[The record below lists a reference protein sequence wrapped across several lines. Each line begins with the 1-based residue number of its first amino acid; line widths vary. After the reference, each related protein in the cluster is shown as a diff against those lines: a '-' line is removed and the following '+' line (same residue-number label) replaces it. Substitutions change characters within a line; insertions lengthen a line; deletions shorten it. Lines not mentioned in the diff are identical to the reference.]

1 MDEKQ
6 GYGEFKWSS
15 GNVYRGAYKNDLRN
29 GYGEMFWT
37 DGSIYK
43 GNWVNGIQHGLGKML
58 FIDGTVN
65 EGIFEH
71 NIFKGPNGNKNDEIT
86 EESLVISTPTPEKKR
101 NPKMKKPKNS
111 ISNKKNKHDEQY
123 RGRQIT
129 LFAKKNYTFWHKFF
143 DL

>member
-1 MDEKQ
+1 MKHGHGKWMKDRNPTSNWYEGEYSMDQKQ

-29 GYGEMFWT
+29 GYGEMYWT

-71 NIFKGPNGNKNDEIT
+71 NIFKGPNGNRNEDIM
-86 EESLVISTPTPEKKR
+86 EESYEDDNTYPE
-101 NPKMKKPKNS
+101 
-111 ISNKKNKHDEQY
+111 Q
-123 RGRQIT
+123 
-129 LFAKKNYTFWHKFF
+129 
-143 DL
+143 DLK